1 MWHRASSLA
10 HASCVAQTVAPLYH
24 VPVGACAAAC
34 GVLAVEPDGDLC
46 VPLDPSV
53 FDVLSE
59 LAPAFIRC
67 VMDVMPDL
75 DQVVV
80 RSSRVDCLVTSHLQ
94 RSRGSRLGLNGP
106 RGPWQGLADRD
117 RAARV
122 CDGHDGDVGLSNA
135 IQARISARIIPR
147 GRVEHGD

>member
-1 MWHRASSLA
+1 MWHRASCLA

-80 RSSRVDCLVTSHLQ
+80 RSSRVDCLVASHLQ
-94 RSRGSRLGLNGP
+94 RYARQSPWPKWATRALARAGRPGSCRSRL
-106 RGPWQGLADRD
+106 
-117 RAARV
+117 
-122 CDGHDGDVGLSNA
+122 
-135 IQARISARIIPR
+135 
-147 GRVEHGD
+147 